1 MNFLN
6 SKVPLMV
13 PLLSNVWIKARSNND
28 DFYLALNEMSGI
40 QPRNEIIQKFHHLES
55 NIYVLVQHMKAI
67 EDSVLMLM
75 KATKIC
81 NSKCLHEV
89 MI

>member
-40 QPRNEIIQKFHHLES
+40 QPRNEIIQKFHHLAYICTYEG
-55 NIYVLVQHMKAI
+55 HI
-67 EDSVLMLM
+67 E
-75 KATKIC
+75 C
-81 NSKCLHEV
+81 NAHGGQNWQLKMSS
-89 MI
+89 